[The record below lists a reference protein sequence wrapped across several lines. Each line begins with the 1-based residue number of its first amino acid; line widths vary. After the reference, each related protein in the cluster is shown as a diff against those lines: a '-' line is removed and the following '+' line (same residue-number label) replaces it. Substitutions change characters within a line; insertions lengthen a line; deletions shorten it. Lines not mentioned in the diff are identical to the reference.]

1 MKLSENKVL
10 YGQMQ
15 EILSMPAQEANQK
28 TRFASSCPQGNT
40 QPS

>member
-28 TRFASSCPQGNT
+28 TRFASSRPQVNI